1 VKRRKQQCNTLG
13 NTEATSERDNYHR
26 PLYPPPACPASVL
39 GGVGATDHGE
49 RGGAALAL
57 ASGARRIPSSPPSPP
72 PSLRPPLRTA
82 PPLPGARA
90 PQLSS
95 RPAPSLRRRR
105 RGSRPGDGASL
116 AARTSEGGVAVGQPR
131 RSPRGPISST
141 WCAPYPS
148 PFMLPMVPQVLTSE
162 PFPWLEQVLRLNWEL
177 DSCLL
182 KIMRKK
188 MLRRE

>member
-1 VKRRKQQCNTLG
+1 MSSSSCIQGGQSTELTVSLKHEQERNKKEEQIPLTNTTSTAIFQSFLPTSPF
-13 NTEATSERDNYHR
+13 NHHHTLPLPSPESAT
-26 PLYPPPACPASVL
+26 
-39 GGVGATDHGE
+39 
-49 RGGAALAL
+49 ALMPSPFSMPSL
-57 ASGARRIPSSPPSPP
+57 FSSSIPSSPPSPP

-90 PQLSS
+90 PQLSP

-141 WCAPYPS
+141 CPKWIFWRYH
-148 PFMLPMVPQVLTSE
+148 
-162 PFPWLEQVLRLNWEL
+162 RG
-177 DSCLL
+177 
-182 KIMRKK
+182 
-188 MLRRE
+188 